1 MLKITGE
8 QGFQMTFSNNWTVS
22 VQFGIGM
29 GCNHYDRNDYDA
41 PKQDDSWQCENA
53 EIAAWHGEAGQ
64 SSDKWYQ
71 FGEGSAVKGWCSP
84 DEIVHFMNII
94 RQLPD
99 RPRDEIIFMHIA
111 EYANE

>member
-1 MLKITGE
+1 MFKITRG

-22 VQFGIGM
+22 VQFGA
-29 GCNHYDRNDYDA
+29 CNYGSNYDVAYDA
-41 PKQDDSWQCENA
+41 PRKEDFWASNNA

-64 SSDKWYQ
+64 SSDNWYQ